1 MSSKLTTVLGLIAH
15 YKYLITI
22 VVGVLVVGV
31 FDENSF
37 LQRVKYDMRISEL
50 KDEIKKYNDL
60 DDEANVKLNSLRR
73 NPRAIEKIARER
85 YFMKSDDEDIYVLST
100 DKPTDDGMNKINSL
114 NETTK

>member
-22 VVGVLVVGV
+22 VVGVLIVGV

-60 DDEANVKLNSLRR
+60 DEQANAKLNSLKR
-73 NPRAIEKIARER
+73 NPKAIERIARER

-100 DKPTDDGMNKINSL
+100 DKPADDGLNKINNL